1 MYNPNVL
8 NYGGSYGAAAPYGGN
23 PYSGATYGGS
33 SHHQQP
39 DDKLSK
45 VKDPLLNAVR
55 WVKQRSP
62 KEKLALGCTA
72 GVVVVTAF
80 QCPRVG
86 STLKKLHRSSY
97 TNHSEALP
105 HMQYQLTLNPRIFLM

>member
-1 MYNPNVL
+1 MYNPNVP
-8 NYGGSYGAAAPYGGN
+8 NYGGSYGAVPPYGGN

-62 KEKLALGCTA
+62 KEKLALGCIA
-72 GVVVVTAF
+72 GVVVRTAF
-80 QCPRVG
+80 RCP
-86 STLKKLHRSSY
+86 LL
-97 TNHSEALP
+97 L
-105 HMQYQLTLNPRIFLM
+105 